1 MATTKDQILN
11 QQDAPEVA
19 APADAQPKQ
28 HNNGGTA
35 PTGNDGTEPPVN
47 DGSAVVGNN
56 VSPDGDSDS
65 GAVVKAPQ
73 PTSYAEQPK
82 DAPVVPSGG
91 ATAPKAAPT
100 TPAAAPA
107 KGGEAPST
115 TTTTTTS
122 QAAEGTPRMSYVEMF
137 QKMSPYKPPTEEEL
151 EKERKKEKR
160 DKIFAAIGDGIA
172 ALSNLFSTTHGAP
185 NAYDPNNSLSA
196 KAKERWDKL
205 KKERDENGRYYTAAY
220 MQAMKNDEEGARD
233 DRNWRRQ
240 LQRDKRQDDVDDRN
254 WNRQLQRD
262 KRQDEVD
269 DRTHQFRVDES
280 ERQQGN
286 WKAQF
291 DEGKRQYDQ
300 NFKEGQRQFD
310 KNFKEGQRQFDANKA
325 LQQLQ
330 LAEQRRHNTAEE
342 GLQREQMSMAREGQ
356 YTNMVLSDGS
366 RVRIKTSDLTS
377 HNIAYV
383 FNKVPS
389 VVAGVH
395 KPTPTKDLMTQKI
408 IPVSSDEML
417 QYIGAYMATGGDA
430 DVIKAWKQV
439 GGSYEAAPPSRQ
451 NDNTPPSRRR

>member
-19 APADAQPKQ
+19 PPADAKPKQ

-35 PTGNDGTEPPVN
+35 PTGNDGNEPPVN
-47 DGSAVVGNN
+47 NGSAVVGDN
-56 VSPDGDSDS
+56 VAPDGDSES

-82 DAPVVPSGG
+82 GAPVVPAGG
-91 ATAPKAAPT
+91 GTEAKAAPVKPAEAPATTT
-100 TPAAAPA
+100 TPAD
-107 KGGEAPST
+107 G
-115 TTTTTTS
+115 
-122 QAAEGTPRMSYVEMF
+122 GTPRMSYVEMF

-160 DKIFAAIGDGIA
+160 EKIFAAIGDGIA
-172 ALSNLFSTTHGAP
+172 ALSNLFFTTQGAP
-185 NAYDPNNSLSA
+185 NAYDPKNSLSA
-196 KAKERWDKL
+196 KAQERWDKL

-233 DRNWRRQ
+233 DRNW
-240 LQRDKRQDDVDDRN
+240 K
-254 WNRQLQRD
+254 RQLQRD

-286 WKAQF
+286 WQAQF

-310 KNFKEGQRQFDANKA
+310 ENKN
-325 LQQLQ
+325 LQYKQ
-330 LAEQRRHNTAEE
+330 LAEQSRHNKAAE
-342 GLQREQMSMAREGQ
+342 GLQRQSNAIHASQVRQQMAMAREGQ
-356 YTNMVLSDGS
+356 YTNMVLGDGS
-366 RVRIKTSDLTS
+366 RVKIKTTDLTS
-377 HNIAYV
+377 HNISYV

-389 VVAGVH
+389 VVAGVP
-395 KPTPTKDLMTQKI
+395 KPTPTKDLTTQKT

-430 DVIKAWKQV
+430 NVIKAWKQV

>member
-11 QQDAPEVA
+11 QQDTPEVA

-35 PTGNDGTEPPVN
+35 PTVNDGNEAPVN
-47 DGSAVVGNN
+47 NGSAVVGNY
-56 VSPDGDSDS
+56 VAPDGDSDG
-65 GAVVKAPQ
+65 GAVVNAPQ
-73 PTSYAEQPK
+73 PTRYAEQPK
-82 DAPVVPSGG
+82 DAPVVPAGG
-91 ATAPKAAPT
+91 GTKAKAAPMK
-100 TPAAAPA
+100 PAAAPA
-107 KGGEAPST
+107 T
-115 TTTTTTS
+115 TTTTTPADGGN
-122 QAAEGTPRMSYVEMF
+122 QRMSYVEMF

-160 DKIFAAIGDGIA
+160 EKIFAAIGDGIA
-172 ALSNLFSTTHGAP
+172 ALSNLFFTTQGAP
-185 NAYDPNNSLSA
+185 NAYDPKNSLSA
-196 KAKERWDKL
+196 KSQERWDKL

-233 DRNWRRQ
+233 DRNW
-240 LQRDKRQDDVDDRN
+240 K
-254 WNRQLQRD
+254 RQLQRD

-286 WKAQF
+286 WQAQF

-310 KNFKEGQRQFDANKA
+310 ENKA
-325 LQQLQ
+325 LQRAQ
-330 LAEQRRHNTAEE
+330 LAEQSRHNKAAE
-342 GLQREQMSMAREGQ
+342 GLQRQSNSIHSQQLQMAKEGQ
-356 YTNMVLSDGS
+356 YTNMVLGDGS
-366 RVRIKTSDLTS
+366 RVKIKTTDLTS

-389 VVAGVH
+389 VVAGVP
-395 KPTPTKDLMTQKI
+395 KPTPTKDLTTQKT

-430 DVIKAWKQV
+430 NVIKAWKQV